1 MPPPA
6 LMLAAAI
13 VTALAAAAGCF
24 LARGTT
30 AVPAAAWAVVAAAAL
45 AGESAAL
52 AVGWLT
58 EPSAAAATRLI
69 VAALAV
75 CPAASLLGAKRPQ
88 HGVWQFIVATLAGVL
103 MLPAVSAVLVRPGSM
118 PDVHMIERVLL
129 VVLVVVGWLNFVAT
143 RHGLAATLVAGGQL
157 AVVWPLL
164 VGFGESAAVPAWV
177 AATACLALAGGAVL
191 AVSQSLWRPAAAAER
206 RGEVAGAIERPF
218 LALRETLG
226 AAWTLRITERFN
238 TIAASKGWPCRLMFA
253 GIVLDKGA
261 AGGPWEREAVRCCR
275 SILRRFVTP
284 AWLGRQGGMRL
295 QDAGTVDLTSSGPSP
310 RSLASS
316 RGQW

>member
-1 MPPPA
+1 
-6 LMLAAAI
+6 MLAAAI

-30 AVPAAAWAVVAAAAL
+30 AVPAAAWAVVAASAL
-45 AGESAAL
+45 AGDAA
-52 AVGWLT
+52 ARAAGWLT

-157 AVVWPLL
+157 ALIWPVVR
-164 VGFGESAAVPAWV
+164 GFVD
-177 AATACLALAGGAVL
+177 ATAPAAWLDAVGGLAVACGAVL
-191 AVSQSLWRPAAAAER
+191 AVGQSLRWPSAAVER

-238 TIAASKGWPCRLMFA
+238 TIASSKGWPCRLSFA
-253 GIVLDKGA
+253 GVETLPHD
-261 AGGPWEREAVRCCR
+261 AGRGWERDAVRSCR
-275 SILRRFVTP
+275 SIFRRFVSSE
-284 AWLGRQGGMRL
+284 WLERQGGMRL
-295 QDAGTVDLTSSGPSP
+295 ATAPGQPGEDEGAGEPPGVGP
-310 RSLASS
+310 R
-316 RGQW
+316 

>member
-157 AVVWPLL
+157 AGHCLWA
-164 VGFGESAAVPAWV
+164 SASRQR
-177 AATACLALAGGAVL
+177 CRL
-191 AVSQSLWRPAAAAER
+191 
-206 RGEVAGAIERPF
+206 
-218 LALRETLG
+218 
-226 AAWTLRITERFN
+226 
-238 TIAASKGWPCRLMFA
+238 GWPQPLASRLPA
-253 GIVLDKGA
+253 GQCWRSVNRSGDQRQRPSG
-261 AGGPWEREAVRCCR
+261 EAR
-275 SILRRFVTP
+275 SP
-284 AWLGRQGGMRL
+284 GR
-295 QDAGTVDLTSSGPSP
+295 SSGRFWRFARLWGLPGPCESLNGSTPSP
-310 RSLASS
+310 PPKAGHAGFRLPV
-316 RGQW
+316 

>member
-6 LMLAAAI
+6 LMLAAAT

-103 MLPAVSAVLVRPGSM
+103 MLPAASAALVRPGSM
-118 PDVHMIERVLL
+118 PDVHLIERILLAVLL
-129 VVLVVVGWLNFVAT
+129 VVGWLNFVAT
-143 RHGLAATLVAGGQL
+143 RHGVAATAVAGGQL
-157 AVVWPLL
+157 AVVWPVL

-191 AVSQSLWRPAAAAER
+191 AVSQSLWRPSAGDDRE
-206 RGEVAGAIERPF
+206 GGVAGAIEPAY

-226 AAWTLRITERFN
+226 AAWTLRIAERFN
-238 TIAASKGWPCRLMFA
+238 TIAASKGWPCRLSFA
-253 GIVLDKGA
+253 GLEIQQQGA
-261 AGGPWEREAVRCCR
+261 GYGWERDAVRSCR
-275 SILRRFVTP
+275 SILRRFVSP
-284 AWLGRQGGMRL
+284 EWLEREGGMRL
-295 QDAGTVDLTSSGPSP
+295 APGPEQSGNEQSQRECPGVGP
-310 RSLASS
+310 R
-316 RGQW
+316 